1 VLFLALDFTSDC
13 GGKFIVEPGDG
24 HIFAEHWAS
33 PARLK
38 RAE

>member
-1 VLFLALDFTSDC
+1 VFLTLHFTGDG

-33 PARLK
+33 SAQLK
-38 RAE
+38 T